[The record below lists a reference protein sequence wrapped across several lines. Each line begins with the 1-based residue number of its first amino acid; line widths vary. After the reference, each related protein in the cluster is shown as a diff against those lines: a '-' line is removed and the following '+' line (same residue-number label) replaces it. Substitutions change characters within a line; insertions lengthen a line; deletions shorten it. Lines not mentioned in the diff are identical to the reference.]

1 MDHTHYQGQK
11 ILKDID
17 KEFNSGSSANNFCHT
32 LQILSVKQNLSPAV
46 NNQDQA
52 GWNPKQS

>member
-11 ILKDID
+11 FLKNID

-52 GWNPKQS
+52 G

>member
-1 MDHTHYQGQK
+1 MDHAHYQGQK

-52 GWNPKQS
+52 G